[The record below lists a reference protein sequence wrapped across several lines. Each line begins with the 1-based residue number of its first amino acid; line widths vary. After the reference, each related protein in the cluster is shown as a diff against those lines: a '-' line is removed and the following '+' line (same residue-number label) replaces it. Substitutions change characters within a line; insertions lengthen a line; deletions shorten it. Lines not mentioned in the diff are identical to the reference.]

1 VSKAF
6 AGADITQPRISLS
19 MRRMLSG
26 LPMRQRSAQSVC
38 DTPNPGSGRV
48 SAKACQ
54 TPCRIAWSSTRTPSI
69 AQPDAGIGHR
79 SEAARYGWAIGIC
92 QLSGDHANRRGMLK
106 IRTKRRADQAAHAA
120 TRLAQI
126 EASIAALENE
136 DLLDLADIFKNRMPT
151 PLGEMASAEMT
162 KRSISL

>member
-1 VSKAF
+1 
-6 AGADITQPRISLS
+6 
-19 MRRMLSG
+19 
-26 LPMRQRSAQSVC
+26 
-38 DTPNPGSGRV
+38 
-48 SAKACQ
+48 
-54 TPCRIAWSSTRTPSI
+54 
-69 AQPDAGIGHR
+69 
-79 SEAARYGWAIGIC
+79 
-92 QLSGDHANRRGMLK
+92 MLK

-136 DLLDLADIFKNRMPT
+136 DLLDLADIFKSRMPT